1 MKRAYLLGY
10 PVGHSISPQIYGA
23 AFKAMSLDSTLEAR
37 ATPPEELP
45 AVVVSLRDDGCY
57 GASVTIPHKQA
68 VVPLIDGLD
77 DAARAI
83 GAVNCIVN
91 RDGKLSGY
99 NTDYAGFQRSLL
111 ESGFRPDGPSTGS
124 GRSAKAVVLGAGG
137 SARAVVA
144 ALVDTGVGSILLTAR
159 SGVKA
164 EEAASSLRQDLG
176 TSADGIVGLGWDDI
190 DRFEAA
196 CRQAKLIVNCTPLG
210 MTGSGNEDRSPIAAS
225 LIPKGSVVLDLV
237 YNPVETPLL
246 RDARA
251 AGATAVSGLDM
262 LVYQGAAAI
271 KLWTGEE
278 PPVDIMKTA
287 AAEAIA
293 ARRQHA

>member
-1 MKRAYLLGY
+1 MKRAFLLGY

-23 AFKAMSLDSTLEAR
+23 AFRAMGLDSSLEAR
-37 ATPPEELP
+37 ATPPEELT
-45 AVVVSLRDDGCY
+45 AVVAGLRDEDCY

-68 VVPLIDGLD
+68 VMPLIDGLD
-77 DAARAI
+77 DAARTI

-91 RDGKLSGY
+91 RHGGLTGY
-99 NTDYAGFQRSLL
+99 NTDFYGFRRSLL
-111 ESGFRPDGPSTGS
+111 ESGFRPGGS
-124 GRSAKAVVLGAGG
+124 KAVVLGAGG

-144 ALVDTGVGSILLTAR
+144 ALVDSGVASILVTAR
-159 SGVKA
+159 SAARA
-164 EEAASSLRQDLG
+164 EETAASLRNDLG
-176 TSADGIVGLGWDDI
+176 AKAGGVAALGWDDVA
-190 DRFEAA
+190 RFEAA
-196 CRQAKLIVNCTPLG
+196 CREAKLIVNCTPLG
-210 MTGSGNEDRSPIAAS
+210 MSGSGNEGRSPIAAA
-225 LIPKGSVVLDLV
+225 LIPPASVVLDLV

-246 RDARA
+246 RDAKA

-278 PPVDIMKTA
+278 APVDIMKEA
-287 AAEAIA
+287 AVEAIA